1 MRLALAAAFAGLMAA
16 SVAAQ
21 PAPPPS
27 PNAQTILA
35 RMKAILPERAVDG
48 PEAYTPNE
56 AVAGKPRPLPRAAPR
71 NVGLDPMALKKA
83 QAWADG
89 EGSYALLI
97 ARDGKLVH
105 ERYAK
110 GYTADNRFVTASMHK
125 AVVALAYGL
134 AIADGKIS
142 LDDPLGQHLTEFS
155 DHPHGRI
162 TIRQLLE
169 MTSGLQPAPAP
180 PGDLES
186 GFVALMFA
194 PDIRLATQRYVQA
207 VPPGSTFGYA
217 NVSTQLAGMALEA
230 AVGERYSRWLGRRFW
245 TPLGASDAAVW
256 MDRVNGNPHYFCC
269 LLATPRDWLRV
280 GELMRN
286 DGMVGKTRLLP
297 QGWVQTVTA
306 PSPNNP
312 NFGMNIWRGAPHDPM
327 RGYGL
332 GVALKV
338 PAKQPF
344 ARDDVYYVDGA
355 GGQRVYVVPSER
367 LTIIRIGKPSATWD
381 DSALVNL
388 VLAGVKK

>member
-1 MRLALAAAFAGLMAA
+1 
-16 SVAAQ
+16 
-21 PAPPPS
+21 
-27 PNAQTILA
+27 
-35 RMKAILPERAVDG
+35 
-48 PEAYTPNE
+48 
-56 AVAGKPRPLPRAAPR
+56 
-71 NVGLDPMALKKA
+71 
-83 QAWADG
+83 
-89 EGSYALLI
+89 
-97 ARDGKLVH
+97 
-105 ERYAK
+105 
-110 GYTADNRFVTASMHK
+110 
-125 AVVALAYGL
+125 
-134 AIADGKIS
+134 
-142 LDDPLGQHLTEFS
+142 
-155 DHPHGRI
+155 
-162 TIRQLLE
+162 
-169 MTSGLQPAPAP
+169 
-180 PGDLES
+180 
-186 GFVALMFA
+186 
-194 PDIRLATQRYVQA
+194 
-207 VPPGSTFGYA
+207 
-217 NVSTQLAGMALEA
+217 MALEA